1 MILMM
6 NVISII
12 WRINVSL
19 MTAKA
24 EHIGSEIYVLTLLSH
39 KLSLGN

>member
-1 MILMM
+1 MILV
-6 NVISII
+6 NVMSILWI
-12 WRINVSL
+12 ITTSL